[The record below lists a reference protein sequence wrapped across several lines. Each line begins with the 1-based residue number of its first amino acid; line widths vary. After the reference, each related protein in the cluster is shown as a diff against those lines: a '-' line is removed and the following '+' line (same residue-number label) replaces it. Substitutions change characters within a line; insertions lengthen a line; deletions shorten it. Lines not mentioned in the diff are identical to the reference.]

1 MVCVRLKYMVELGEV
16 SNTKR
21 IKDVP
26 RILGQ
31 LAKNL

>member
-1 MVCVRLKYMVELGEV
+1 MVCVKLKYMVELGEV

-26 RILGQ
+26 RNSRPIS
-31 LAKNL
+31 